1 MILELANNYGIL
13 ITVMIIGSILFI
25 CFFSFFKIYIN
36 KSFTNTQFFEKAW
49 FSSFFVLFISQL
61 WDIQYYDGRISIVF
75 WILLAGLKEVITPKV
90 IEEKSNL

>member
-1 MILELANNYGIL
+1 
-13 ITVMIIGSILFI
+13 MIIGSILI

-36 KSFTNTQFFEKAW
+36 KSFTNTQFLRKLGFHH
-49 FSSFFVLFISQL
+49 FVLFISQL
-61 WDIQYYDGRISIVF
+61 WDIQYFDGRVSIVF